1 LLRKKDCCKGKD
13 KRSGGKATVAI
24 KPAMKLSSAL
34 REKMRLLQTS
44 AVRFDAGRQCFVDAP
59 SGKKKRG
66 LTKMLA
72 RMMPVP
78 QQSSGAGEA
87 AVITGKRVGRFTGK
101 VMAQCGTCK
110 GAMAVT
116 RELLVERAHS
126 ADRNSDRVHGKVVDY
141 QLAIYAGQGRAAL
154 FRECAVVDPCVGA
167 LIEQLD
173 AENLVAFASQ
183 TPVHCARLGC
193 ATAIDLL
200 VTDRATR
207 SRVLLLEIKAT
218 RAMTAQSVR
227 EYEATHGIMTR
238 GAMKGLSLS
247 YYARHQTQLLCMQ
260 QMLQR
265 QFGIAVDEARLVRLA
280 PGVVHTYPLATHI
293 EARADALFTA
303 IERNMRQRALRR
315 KRRGAK

>member
-1 LLRKKDCCKGKD
+1 
-13 KRSGGKATVAI
+13 
-24 KPAMKLSSAL
+24 MKLSSAL
-34 REKMRLLQTS
+34 REKMRLLQRS
-44 AVRFDAGRQCFVDAP
+44 AVRFDAQRQCFVDAP
-59 SGKKKRG
+59 NGKKKRG

-78 QQSSGAGEA
+78 QQSGSASKL

-116 RELLVERAHS
+116 RELLAERARC
-126 ADRNSDRVHGKVVDY
+126 ADRNSDRVHGNVVDH

-154 FRECAVVDPCVGA
+154 FRQCAVVDPCVGA

-207 SRVLLLEIKAT
+207 SRMLLLEVKAT

-238 GAMKGLSLS
+238 GAMSGVALS

-260 QMLQR
+260 QMLRR
-265 QFGIAVDEARLVRLA
+265 QFGVAVDEARIVRLA
-280 PGVVHTYPLATHI
+280 PGVVHTYPLAAHI

-315 KRRGAK
+315 KRRAVK